1 MGAGDP
7 PHRIVSLRERSGFGM
22 KELKKMSRRELMDII
37 YQMKKNEQQ
46 LQEEIDSLQQA
57 LQDKRIRLSVAGS
70 VAEAAASITNVF
82 SAAQMTADLYLQ
94 EIACMKEETEKACA
108 GRVEEANQSVAAILA
123 NGKKQYAVW
132 KVRCE
137 AEQKKWEQLHA
148 AVKALEEA
156 KKHG

>member
-1 MGAGDP
+1 M
-7 PHRIVSLRERSGFGM
+7 IS

-46 LQEEIDSLQQA
+46 MQDEIASLQEA

-94 EIACMKEETEKACA
+94 EIACMKEETERKCA
-108 GRVEEANQSVAAILA
+108 ARIEEANRAVEKIMSDGI
-123 NGKKQYAVW
+123 KQF
-132 KVRCE
+132 
-137 AEQKKWEQLHA
+137 AELELLYQAEYRKWQQLHK
-148 AVKALEEA
+148 AVKTLENPETQ
-156 KKHG
+156 K

>member
-1 MGAGDP
+1 VAAFPLCGARVSAEPTENTRAKATEKHCWQEVFLSAKGAGSTVID
-7 PHRIVSLRERSGFGM
+7 

-46 LQEEIDSLQQA
+46 MQEEIASLQEA

-94 EIACMKEETEKACA
+94 EIACMKEETERECA
-108 GRVEEANQSVAAILA
+108 QKIEEATRAA
-123 NGKKQYAVW
+123 
-132 KVRCE
+132 
-137 AEQKKWEQLHA
+137 
-148 AVKALEEA
+148 A
-156 KKHG
+156 KIMSECSNRNT